1 MVSMLQTTFHIK
13 TLRVY
18 NSKSNLEIKW
28 NFIQV
33 DSLVPEKFL
42 MMIEA
47 LPTFRILKVSKV
59 DFSDNYFGLS
69 G

>member
-1 MVSMLQTTFHIK
+1 M
-13 TLRVY
+13 
-18 NSKSNLEIKW
+18 
-28 NFIQV
+28 
-33 DSLVPEKFL
+33 VPEKFL

-59 DFSDNYFGLS
+59 GFSDNYFGLS